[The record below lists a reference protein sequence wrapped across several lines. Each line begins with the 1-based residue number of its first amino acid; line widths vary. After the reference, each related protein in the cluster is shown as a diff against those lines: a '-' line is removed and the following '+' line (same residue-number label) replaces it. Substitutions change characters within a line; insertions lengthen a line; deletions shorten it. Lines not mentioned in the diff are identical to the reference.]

1 MSFENS
7 FVFGIFALSAIGV
20 GVGVKRQIVLASLSL
35 ILSFSF
41 VVALLLRNFLL
52 KL

>member
-7 FVFGIFALSAIGV
+7 FVFGIFALSAIA
-20 GVGVKRQIVLASLSL
+20 VGVKRQIVLASLSL